1 MGHNAKQKIAEKLI
15 AGKSAECIVFFV
27 FESRE

>member
-1 MGHNAKQKIAEKLI
+1 MSQNAKQKIAENLI
-15 AGKSAECIVFFV
+15 AGKSAECVVFFV